1 MVGSRQSSL
10 LSESIMTSANPIE
23 SFQNVYGVKCVFQYY
38 EKVKVANALDFD
50 EALENFEVL
59 YKMGLTASA
68 PSQSSKFCDVLVDES
83 KIQTAGSKHCLY
95 CLEPCLVDIGSR
107 LLQ

>member
-1 MVGSRQSSL
+1 
-10 LSESIMTSANPIE
+10 MTSANPIE

-59 YKMGLTASA
+59 YKKMLAASA

-83 KIQTAGSKHCLY
+83 KIQTAGSKHKGGVVVKPPQGRCPMAQIWAVA
-95 CLEPCLVDIGSR
+95 CQGG
-107 LLQ
+107 

>member
-1 MVGSRQSSL
+1 MFL
-10 LSESIMTSANPIE
+10 ESDMTSTNLIK
-23 SFQNVYGVKCVFQYY
+23 SFQNVYDAKCAFQHY
-38 EKVKVANALDFD
+38 EKLKVASALDFD

-59 YKMGLTASA
+59 YKKMLAASA

-95 CLEPCLVDIGSR
+95 CL
-107 LLQ
+107 